1 MSDFVRKEFLRYIY
15 QFVLNKKYEKA
26 EMFINYLIENEE
38 DINLVNWY
46 LDFKK
51 LLYVRPLIICQRV
64 RDYFEEAQENM
75 KYTREKEKL
84 LWEKRVR
91 KKDIFG

>member
-26 EMFINYLIENEE
+26 EMFINYLIKNEE

-46 LDFKK
+46 LDFKI
-51 LLYVRPLIICQRV
+51 LLYVRTLIICQRV

>member
-1 MSDFVRKEFLRYIY
+1 MSKFVRKEFLRYIY

-26 EMFINYLIENEE
+26 DMLINYLIENEN

-46 LDFKK
+46 LELKK
-51 LLYVRPLIICQRV
+51 LLNVRPLIICQRV
-64 RDYFEEAQENM
+64 RDYFENAQENL

-91 KKDIFG
+91 KKGIFG